1 MRPSNSPPV
10 TEALPNRSL
19 ATEIDAL
26 VGDAIAR
33 RIFPGAVV
41 LVARGDKIVHWGAYG
56 TTVYEPAEAQPIAR
70 DTMYDIAS
78 LTKMFTATVAL
89 RLADAGLL
97 DLDAPVA
104 RYLPDLHAAQ
114 VTITHLLT
122 HTSGLDIRLSVL
134 REQGA
139 AGIWRTVYELEPA
152 RPPGTAVAYTNVNS
166 LLLGAIVEQ
175 CVGAPLDRAFGELIV
190 APLGLRD
197 TGFCP
202 PVALRGR
209 IAPTEHDPE
218 WRGGLVHGTVHDESA
233 HALGG
238 IAGHAGLFSSAGD
251 LWQFCRMWLRAA
263 AGETSLL
270 APATARRAL
279 SNCTPDLPVACGL
292 GWMLDRVNFMGTVPA
307 GAAGHTG
314 FTGPAMVLLPAEQLA
329 VIMLSNRVYP
339 RRSPAAHHGVTAAV
353 VAAARRATGAE

>member
-139 AGIWRTVYELEPA
+139 AAIWRTVYELEPA
-152 RPPGTAVAYTNVNS
+152 RPPGTAVAYTS
-166 LLLGAIVEQ
+166 
-175 CVGAPLDRAFGELIV
+175 
-190 APLGLRD
+190 
-197 TGFCP
+197 
-202 PVALRGR
+202 
-209 IAPTEHDPE
+209 EHQ
-218 WRGGLVHGTVHDESA
+218 T
-233 HALGG
+233 
-238 IAGHAGLFSSAGD
+238 
-251 LWQFCRMWLRAA
+251 
-263 AGETSLL
+263 
-270 APATARRAL
+270 
-279 SNCTPDLPVACGL
+279 
-292 GWMLDRVNFMGTVPA
+292 
-307 GAAGHTG
+307 
-314 FTGPAMVLLPAEQLA
+314 LPA
-329 VIMLSNRVYP
+329 R
-339 RRSPAAHHGVTAAV
+339 
-353 VAAARRATGAE
+353 